1 MRRNG
6 LRQGANVLPV
16 KERSETGNAP
26 NVFMSLANQASG
38 AIGFACSI
46 PPMPHFK
53 KSKTILSQGRKNK
66 GIYLRY
72 LLTRRPWL
80 SRDPYWSLLWSRC
93 FLSGNPCRPP
103 FQRGLLLRTKY
114 QPLPR
119 HRGVPGHNKVFP
131 RTSFHNRKGRL
142 QHSRTNLNRPKEIP
156 PWIVKKSS
164 VLIT

>member
-6 LRQGANVLPV
+6 LRQGANVLPA
-16 KERSETGNAP
+16 KERPETGNAASAKRP
-26 NVFMSLANQASG
+26 LTSLPFHQNIPAG
-38 AIGFACSI
+38 AI
-46 PPMPHFK
+46 PLMPHFK